1 MHLNLIKRGRKAGK
15 EDLIKITK
23 TYLFSLPIV
32 LLVLCLC
39 NAKCG
44 PAFLQAVLSVL
55 HENADR
61 ATPQI
66 LIHDRESDCNWGHSN
81 MTTQRIDRN
90 MRRLGTTF

>member
-55 HENADR
+55 HEM
-61 ATPQI
+61 
-66 LIHDRESDCNWGHSN
+66 REIVRGRVVVHFL
-81 MTTQRIDRN
+81 M
-90 MRRLGTTF
+90 